1 MWSDRNSTRTGWG
14 PSSQA
19 FRSPTLGSPQRS
31 PPLNKLEQPP
41 SCDDFGVAIIC
52 ALPIEA
58 AAVTALF
65 DEQWHHGA
73 LDKAE
78 SDTNQYS
85 VGSIAGCGVV
95 LAHMPAVGKVAAAT
109 VAGNLLTSFHYL
121 KLVLLVGT
129 CGGAPKPPGN
139 AADELFLGDV
149 VVGTGVVQYDFGRRF
164 PNRFVRKDM
173 PQNDL
178 SRLSVEAGSVL
189 AMLQTDQA
197 KEEFCQSVFRHLAA
211 LQKRLGSKA
220 VHPGRSK
227 DRLFRPDYLHKHR
240 QPAECS
246 DCSSSAVAACDR
258 AMEKTCEE
266 LGCGQQPSD
275 FVSRRPGDILQP
287 AVHFGLFGSGDTVM
301 RSGRHRDE
309 TAAQN
314 GGVMA
319 FEMEAA
325 GMWEIMQ
332 STSCLVVKGIC
343 NYSDSHKNKTFQGYA
358 AAVAA
363 ATAKSLLQSW
373 NSCKSPETVV
383 PLLFLSFTLLCYF
396 LFFPFLPFFSAP
408 R

>member
-1 MWSDRNSTRTGWG
+1 
-14 PSSQA
+14 
-19 FRSPTLGSPQRS
+19 
-31 PPLNKLEQPP
+31 
-41 SCDDFGVAIIC
+41 VAIIC

-73 LDKAE
+73 LDKAKT
-78 SDTNQYS
+78 DTNQYS
-85 VGSIAGCGVV
+85 VGSIADCVVV
-95 LAHMPAVGKVAAAT
+95 LAHMPAMGKAAAAT
-109 VAGNLLTSFHYL
+109 VAVHLRSSFRYL
-121 KLVLLVGT
+121 KLVLLVGI
-129 CGGAPKPPGN
+129 CGGAPKPPGK

-149 VVGTGVVQYDFGRRF
+149 VVSTGVVQYDLGRRF
-164 PNRFVRKDM
+164 SDRFVRKATPKD
-173 PQNDL
+173 NL
-178 SRLSVEAGSVL
+178 SRLSVEADSVL
-189 AMLQTDQA
+189 ARLRTDQA
-197 KEEFCQSVFRHLAA
+197 KEEFGRSVSRHLAA
-211 LQKRLGSKA
+211 LQDRLGSKA

-227 DRLFRPDYLHKHR
+227 DRLFQPDYLHKHR
-240 QPAECS
+240 EPAECS
-246 DCSSSAVAACDR
+246 DCAVSAAAACDR
-258 AMEKTCEE
+258 AMERTCEE

-275 FVSRRPGDILQP
+275 FVSRCRPADTLQP

-301 RSGRHRDE
+301 RSGRDRDE
-309 TAAQN
+309 IAAQN

-325 GMWEIMQ
+325 GMWEIMRAA
-332 STSCLVVKGIC
+332 SCLVVKSIC
-343 NYSDSHKNKTFQGYA
+343 DYSDSHKNKMFQGYA